1 MADDLGTDG
10 LENQVKGG
18 AKEVAGKI
26 QKNVGDMTDNESQEL
41 KGKAR
46 ELEGKGQR
54 KIGETEGRIDRNL

>member
-10 LENQVKGG
+10 LENQVKGA
-18 AKEVAGKI
+18 AKEAAGKV
-26 QKNVGDMTDNESQEL
+26 QKNVGDLTDNQSQEL

-54 KIGETEGRIDRNL
+54 KIGEVEGNIDRNT